1 LPADVAWTGFGI
13 GRDAFPMLAQ
23 SYLLGGNLRIGMEDT
38 VHYAKGRLAL
48 SNAELVE
55 KARWLVEKLGGE
67 LATASEARARL
78 CPGPRSKKL

>member
-1 LPADVAWTGFGI
+1 
-13 GRDAFPMLAQ
+13 MLAQ

-38 VHYAKGRLAL
+38 VHYAEGRLAR

-67 LATASEARARL
+67 LTTASEARSRL
-78 CPGPRSKKL
+78 CLGPQSKKS